1 MAVQTGLHLYE
12 EILLLAVHDEKGS
25 FHSSMH
31 SHALAGALVT
41 ELVLLDRL
49 RVVEGSRRRSFLEVA
64 SPKATGDPL
73 LDEVLERVRVA
84 GRRAQVQTW
93 VGRVAGTRRL
103 RHRAAERLV
112 ERGLLGRD
120 EGRILGILPRVRY
133 PTADPGPEEALV
145 DAMRDALM
153 DDGPPHPH
161 AAVLVS
167 IAASSGILR
176 HLFGRKLLR
185 QRRKRIEG
193 MRRLEAVPAA
203 TREAIV
209 ATQAAVVAA
218 VAAATAAAAAG

>member
-49 RVVEGSRRRSFLEVA
+49 RVVERSRRRSFLEA
-64 SPKATGDPL
+64 TSPKATGDPL
-73 LDEVLERVRVA
+73 LDEVLERVRSA
-84 GRRAQVQTW
+84 KRRAQVKTW
-93 VGRVAGTRRL
+93 VGRVAGIRRL

-112 ERGLLGRD
+112 ERGLLARD
-120 EGRILGILPRVRY
+120 EGRILGIIPRVRY
-133 PTADPGPEEALV
+133 PAADPRPEEALV
-145 DAMRDALM
+145 AAMQDALM
-153 DDGPPHPH
+153 DDGPPDPH
-161 AAVLVS
+161 TAVLLS
-167 IAASSGILR
+167 LTASSGILR

-185 QRRKRIEG
+185 ERRKRIEG
-193 MRRLEAVPAA
+193 MKKLEGVPAA

-218 VAAATAAAAAG
+218 VTAATAAAAG